1 VGDVMDMT
9 EHRGALSP
17 ETRRQALER
26 MAREEFDLAIIG
38 GGVVG
43 CGAALDAASRGL
55 SVALVEARDLASG
68 TSSRSSKL
76 IHGGLRYL
84 EQLEFGLVRE
94 ALHERAL
101 MLDRLSPHLVR
112 PLPFLALLSHKV
124 WERPYIASGLLLY
137 DTMGTAMGRGRGVP
151 AQKHYT
157 RRQTL
162 KKFPALR
169 RDAFTGA
176 IQYYDA
182 QVDDARHTMFLAR
195 TAAAYGA
202 QIAPRAQAVGF
213 LREGE
218 HVTGVRIVD
227 LEASPRRVVA
237 LRAKQT
243 INATGV
249 WTDDTQDMVGAR
261 GQFHVRA
268 SKGVHLL
275 VPRDRIHGSTALTIR
290 TETSV
295 LFVIPWGRH
304 WIVGT
309 TDTNWELD
317 KSHPAAS
324 RKDIE
329 YLLGEVNKYLNTP
342 LNHDDVEGVY
352 AGLRPLLAGESED
365 TSALSR
371 EHVVAHPVPGLVA
384 VAGGKYTTYRVMAKD
399 AVDAAVHGLGED
411 VPRSITER
419 VPLLGADGYL
429 GRWNGRHRL
438 AQRSGLHVA
447 RIEHLLHRYGALI
460 DDVLS
465 LIAEDPSLGRPLEGA
480 EDYLA
485 AEIVYA
491 ATHEG
496 ASHLEDVLTRRTR
509 ISIETWDRGLRAAEP
524 AARLMAKPLGWSK
537 RQVLREVEHYRTRVA
552 AERQSQLQDDD
563 LGADAARLGAPDIAP
578 TLPVERLPTGPDIDE
593 AIAAE
598 EPAKLSDVAAARLQ
612 RARDEL
618 LVPFTQRVRE
628 QWDER
633 RERVAQGAAARR
645 SGDEGAVG
653 NGAAPAPDL
662 DAPALDPDA
671 DGPPPPSRAD

>member
-1 VGDVMDMT
+1 MT
-9 EHRGALSP
+9 DRRGALTP
-17 ETRRQALER
+17 ESRRRALER
-26 MAREEFDLAIIG
+26 MASQEFDLAIVG

-43 CGAALDAASRGL
+43 AGAALDAASRGL

-84 EQLEFGLVRE
+84 EQLELGLVRE

-101 MLDRLSPHLVR
+101 LVDRIAPHLVH
-112 PLPFLALLSHKV
+112 PLPFLALLSHRG
-124 WERPYIASGLLLY
+124 WERPYIAAGLLLY
-137 DTMGTAMGRGRGVP
+137 DTMGTALGRGRGVP
-151 AQKHYT
+151 AQRHYT

-162 KKFPALR
+162 RKFPALKK
-169 RDAFTGA
+169 DAFTGA

-202 QIAPRAQAVGF
+202 QIATRTQAVGF

-218 HVTGVRIVD
+218 HVTGVRVTD
-227 LEASPRRVVA
+227 LEAGARRPIE
-237 LRAKQT
+237 LRARQT

-290 TETSV
+290 TQTSV

-304 WIVGT
+304 WIIGT
-309 TDTNWELD
+309 TDTEWQLD
-317 KSHPAAS
+317 KAHPAAS
-324 RKDIE
+324 RKDIN
-329 YLLGEVNKYLNTP
+329 YLLDEVNQYLVTP
-342 LNHDDVEGVY
+342 LGHADVEGVY

-365 TSALSR
+365 TSSLSR
-371 EHVVAHPVPGLVA
+371 EHIVAHPVPGLVA

-399 AVDAAVHGLGED
+399 AVDAAAHGLGED
-411 VPRSITER
+411 VPRSVTER

-429 GRWNGRHRL
+429 GRWNARHRI
-438 AQRSGLHVA
+438 AERSGLHVA
-447 RIEHLLHRYGALI
+447 RVEHLLNRYGALI
-460 DDVLS
+460 DDLLE
-465 LIAEDPSLGRPLEGA
+465 LIAESPELGRPLEGA

-485 AEIVYA
+485 AEVVYA

-524 AARLMAKPLGWSK
+524 AARLVARPLGWSR
-537 RQVLREVEHYRTRVA
+537 RQVLREVDHYRTRVA

-578 TLPVERLPTGPDIDE
+578 TLPVERLPMGPPDLE
-593 AIAAE
+593 AALVE
-598 EPAKLSDVAAARLQ
+598 EPARLSDVAAARLA

-618 LVPFTQRVRE
+618 IAPLT
-628 QWDER
+628 ER
-633 RERVAQGAAARR
+633 FRSERSS
-645 SGDEGAVG
+645 SGSGSGSSGSA
-653 NGAAPAPDL
+653 N
-662 DAPALDPDA
+662 
-671 DGPPPPSRAD
+671 